1 MVKKQF
7 AANPA
12 IKNQGGIKMK
22 KNEVLKIIFGIYV
35 GAIIIQNILA
45 TKQID
50 IAIFTVTTGILV
62 SPIVFIIQDIIA
74 ELYGY
79 KDAKKMVLLG
89 FVMNFIGV
97 LLFTLAIKLP
107 SSAFWFN
114 QEAFSS
120 ILGTTLRISIASFT
134 AYIIGSLTN
143 SKIMVLLKNKFP
155 NSLFIRAISSTIVG
169 QFLDNAVF
177 AFIGFFGILPMSAII
192 SMVIGGTLFEVLYE
206 IIFYPIT
213 KLSINKIKNYITE

>member
-1 MVKKQF
+1 
-7 AANPA
+7 
-12 IKNQGGIKMK
+12 MK
-22 KNEVLKIIFGIYV
+22 KNKLLQTFIGIYT

-79 KDAKKMVLLG
+79 KDAKRMVLLG
-89 FVMNFIGV
+89 FLMNFVGV
-97 LLFTLAIKLP
+97 LLFTLAIHLP
-107 SSAFWFN
+107 SSQFWNN
-114 QEAFSS
+114 QAAFSS

-143 SKIMVLLKNKFP
+143 SGIMVWLKKKFP
-155 NSLFIRAISSTIVG
+155 KSLFVRAISSTIVG
-169 QFLDNAVF
+169 QFLDNALF
-177 AFIGFFGILPMSAII
+177 ATIAFLGVLPLNAIF
-192 SMVIGGTLFEVLYE
+192 SMIIGGTIFEVLYE

-213 KLSINKIKNYITE
+213 KISIKKCKNYIKE

>member
-1 MVKKQF
+1 
-7 AANPA
+7 
-12 IKNQGGIKMK
+12 MK
-22 KNEVLKIIFGIYV
+22 KNKLLQTFMGIYT

-79 KDAKKMVLLG
+79 KDAKRMVLLG
-89 FVMNFIGV
+89 FLMNFVGV
-97 LLFTLAIKLP
+97 LLFTLAIHLP
-107 SSAFWFN
+107 SSQFWNN
-114 QEAFSS
+114 QAAFSS

-143 SKIMVLLKNKFP
+143 SGIMVWLKKKFP
-155 NSLFIRAISSTIVG
+155 KSLFVRAISSTIVG
-169 QFLDNAVF
+169 QFLDNALF
-177 AFIGFFGILPMSAII
+177 ATIAFLGVLPLNAIF
-192 SMVIGGTLFEVLYE
+192 SMIIGGTIFEVLYE

-213 KLSINKIKNYITE
+213 KISIKKCKNYIEE

>member
-1 MVKKQF
+1 
-7 AANPA
+7 
-12 IKNQGGIKMK
+12 MK
-22 KNEVLKIIFGIYV
+22 KNKLLQIFFGIYT

-50 IAIFTVTTGILV
+50 IAMFTVTTGILV

-89 FVMNFIGV
+89 FLMNFIGV
-97 LLFTLAIKLP
+97 LLFTLAIDLP
-107 SSAFWFN
+107 SSQFWFN
-114 QEAFSS
+114 QEAFNT
-120 ILGTTLRISIASFT
+120 ILGTTFRISIASFT

-143 SKIMVLLKNKFP
+143 SGTMVWLKKKLP
-155 NSLFIRAISSTIVG
+155 KSLFVRAISSTIVG

-177 AFIGFFGILPMSAII
+177 ATVAFLGVLPKAAIL
-192 SMVIGGTLFEVLYE
+192 SMVVGGTIFEVLYE

-213 KLSINKIKNYITE
+213 KISICKCKKYIEE

>member
-1 MVKKQF
+1 
-7 AANPA
+7 
-12 IKNQGGIKMK
+12 MK
-22 KNEVLKIIFGIYV
+22 KNKLLQIFFGIYT

-50 IAIFTVTTGILV
+50 ITVFTVTTGILV

-79 KDAKKMVLLG
+79 KDAKRMVLLG
-89 FVMNFIGV
+89 FLMNFAGV
-97 LLFTLAIKLP
+97 LLFTLAIHLP
-107 SSAFWFN
+107 SSQFWNN
-114 QEAFSS
+114 QVHFET

-143 SKIMVLLKNKFP
+143 SGVMVKLKKKFP
-155 NSLFIRAISSTIVG
+155 KSLFVRAISSTIIG

-177 AFIGFFGILPMSAII
+177 ATVAFLGILPMGTIY
-192 SMVIGGTLFEVLYE
+192 SMIIGGTIFEVLYE

-213 KLSINKIKNYITE
+213 KISIKKCEKYINE

>member
-7 AANPA
+7 ADNPA
-12 IKNQGGIKMK
+12 IKNQGGIEMK
-22 KNEVLKIIFGIYV
+22 KNEVLKIMFGIYV

-79 KDAKKMVLLG
+79 KDAKKMILLG
-89 FVMNFIGV
+89 FAMNFIGV

-107 SSAFWFN
+107 SSVFWFN

-143 SKIMVLLKNKFP
+143 SKIMVLLKNKLP

-177 AFIGFFGILPMSAII
+177 AFIGFFGILPISAII

-206 IIFYPIT
+206 IILYPIT

>member
-1 MVKKQF
+1 
-7 AANPA
+7 
-12 IKNQGGIKMK
+12 MK
-22 KNEVLKIIFGIYV
+22 KNKLLQIFFGIYT

-50 IAIFTVTTGILV
+50 ISIFTVTTGILV

-79 KDAKKMVLLG
+79 KDAKRMVLLG

-97 LLFTLAIKLP
+97 LLFTLAIYLP
-107 SSAFWFN
+107 SSQFWFN

-143 SKIMVLLKNKFP
+143 SKVMVKLKKMFP
-155 NSLFIRAISSTIVG
+155 KSLFIRAISSTIVG
-169 QFLDNAVF
+169 QFLDNMLF
-177 AFIGFFGILPMSAII
+177 ATIAFYGVLPMPAIY
-192 SMVIGGTLFEVLYE
+192 SMIIGGTIFEVLYE
-206 IIFYPIT
+206 IVFYPIT
-213 KLSINKIKNYITE
+213 KLSIKKCREYIVE

>member
-1 MVKKQF
+1 
-7 AANPA
+7 
-12 IKNQGGIKMK
+12 MK
-22 KNEVLKIIFGIYV
+22 KNKLLQTFIGIYT

-79 KDAKKMVLLG
+79 KDAKRMVLLG
-89 FVMNFIGV
+89 FLMNFVGI
-97 LLFTLAIKLP
+97 LLFTLAIHLP
-107 SSAFWFN
+107 SSQFWNN
-114 QEAFSS
+114 QAAFSS
-120 ILGTTLRISIASFT
+120 ILGTTLRISVASFT

-143 SKIMVLLKNKFP
+143 SGIMIWLKKKFP
-155 NSLFIRAISSTIVG
+155 KSLFVRAISSTIVG
-169 QFLDNAVF
+169 QFLDNALF
-177 AFIGFFGILPMSAII
+177 ATIAFLGVLPLNAIF
-192 SMVIGGTLFEVLYE
+192 SMIIGGTIFEVLYE

-213 KLSINKIKNYITE
+213 KISIKKCKNYIEE

>member
-1 MVKKQF
+1 MK
-7 AANPA
+7 
-12 IKNQGGIKMK
+12 K
-22 KNEVLKIIFGIYV
+22 KNEVLTIMFGIYAA
-35 GAIIIQNILA
+35 AIIIQNILA

-50 IAIFTVTTGILV
+50 ITIFTVTTGILV

-89 FVMNFIGV
+89 FIMNFVGV

-107 SSAFWFN
+107 GSAFWNN

-120 ILGTTLRISIASFT
+120 ILGTTFRISIASFT

-143 SKIMVLLKNKFP
+143 SKVMVKLKEKFP
-155 NSLFIRAISSTIVG
+155 NSLFVRAITSTIVG

-177 AFIGFFGILPMSAII
+177 AFIGFLGILPMSAIL
-192 SMVIGGTLFEVLYE
+192 SMVAGGTIFEVLYE

-213 KLSINKIKNYITE
+213 KFSIKKIKKYIE

>member
-1 MVKKQF
+1 MK
-7 AANPA
+7 
-12 IKNQGGIKMK
+12 K
-22 KNEVLKIIFGIYV
+22 KNEVLTIMFGIYAA
-35 GAIIIQNILA
+35 AIIIQNILA

-89 FVMNFIGV
+89 FIMNFVGV

-107 SSAFWFN
+107 GSAFWNN

-120 ILGTTLRISIASFT
+120 ILGTTFRISIASFT

-143 SKIMVLLKNKFP
+143 SKVMVKLKEKFP
-155 NSLFIRAISSTIVG
+155 NSLFVRAITSTIVG

-177 AFIGFFGILPMSAII
+177 AFIGFLGILPMSAIL
-192 SMVIGGTLFEVLYE
+192 SMVVGGTIFEVLYE

-213 KLSINKIKNYITE
+213 KFSIKKIKKYIE

>member
-1 MVKKQF
+1 M
-7 AANPA
+7 
-12 IKNQGGIKMK
+12 IKEDK
-22 KNEVLKIIFGIYV
+22 KNNILKIMFGIYAS
-35 GAIIIQNILA
+35 AIIIQNILA

-50 IAIFTVTTGILV
+50 ITIFTVTTGILV

-89 FVMNFIGV
+89 FIMNFVGV
-97 LLFTLAIKLP
+97 LLFTLAINIP
-107 SSAFWFN
+107 SSAFWNN

-120 ILGTTLRISIASFT
+120 ILGTTFRISIASFT

-143 SKIMVLLKNKFP
+143 SKIMVVLKEKYP
-155 NSLFIRAISSTIVG
+155 KSLFIRAISSTIVG

-177 AFIGFFGILPMSAII
+177 AFIGFLGVLPLPAII
-192 SMVIGGTLFEVLYE
+192 SMVIGGTIFEVLYE

-213 KLSINKIKNYITE
+213 KLSIKKIDKYINK